1 MHNNGA
7 PDPVLLAFGLGVRRR
22 RESREWSL
30 DVLAD
35 RSGLSR
41 SMLIGV
47 EHGRRNPS
55 LKLIQALANAFEV
68 NMADLVGEADRASG
82 TGTQP

>member
-1 MHNNGA
+1 MHNNIS
-7 PDPVLLAFGLGVRRR
+7 PDPMLLAFGLGVRRR
-22 RESREWSL
+22 RESRGWSL

-55 LKLIQALANAFEV
+55 LKSVQALAVALGV
-68 NMADLVGEADRASG
+68 KMAELVGEADASAAAAG
-82 TGTQP
+82 

>member
-1 MHNNGA
+1 MHSNGV

-22 RESREWSL
+22 REALGWSL

-41 SMLIGV
+41 SMIIGV

-55 LKLIQALANAFEV
+55 LKLIQALSGALEV
-68 NMADLVGEADRASG
+68 EMAELVGEADLAG
-82 TGTQP
+82 KAP

>member
-1 MHNNGA
+1 MHTNGV
-7 PDPVLLAFGLGVRRR
+7 PDPVLLAFGLGIRRR
-22 RESREWSL
+22 REARTWSL

-55 LKLIQALANAFEV
+55 LKVIQALAMALEV
-68 NMADLVGEADRASG
+68 HMAELVAEAEQANGADTAR
-82 TGTQP
+82 

>member
-1 MHNNGA
+1 MRTNA
-7 PDPVLLAFGLGVRRR
+7 DPDPMLLAFGLGVRRR
-22 RESREWSL
+22 REDMNWSL

-55 LKLIQALANAFEV
+55 LKLIAALAQALNAT
-68 NMADLVGEADRASG
+68 MSDLVGEAEPRAAP
-82 TGTQP
+82 QPAS

>member
-1 MHNNGA
+1 MHNNTS
-7 PDPVLLAFGLGVRRR
+7 PDPMLLAFGLGVRRR
-22 RESREWSL
+22 REGESWSL
-30 DVLAD
+30 DTLAD

-55 LKLIQALANAFEV
+55 LRVIAALAQALSV
-68 NMADLVGEADRASG
+68 TMSDLVSDADAAP
-82 TGTQP
+82 TG

>member
-1 MHNNGA
+1 MHSNGV

-22 RESREWSL
+22 REARGWSL

-35 RSGLSR
+35 HSGLSR
-41 SMLIGV
+41 SMIIGV

-55 LKLIQALANAFEV
+55 LKLIQALSAALEV
-68 NMADLVGEADRASG
+68 GMAELVGEADLAGESS
-82 TGTQP
+82 

>member
-1 MHNNGA
+1 MRTDSQ

-22 RESREWSL
+22 REAAGWSL

-41 SMLIGV
+41 SMLIGI

-55 LKLIQALANAFEV
+55 LKVVAAIASALGTTLSAV
-68 NMADLVGEADRASG
+68 VGDADQVIADQLDG
-82 TGTQP
+82 